1 MWPFIHRFS
10 QYAMEYNQNVIENCN
25 SKIYPRIGFLCY
37 HFIKFYETNS
47 INCAQNCTSPSRI
60 QFSDEIIFGVV
71 KTKTNGTKMQLSIVV
86 RDMSTHTDSY
96 FNEDIYHEFNSIIM
110 KLTILISWTVL
121 FLDCRIFFF
130 IFVEF
135 RSVFF
140 ANWKKTYTLFV
151 RFGLQKWKINI
162 SIVMLNA
169 IKNGIRI
176 VLSNTESV
184 KI

>member
-1 MWPFIHRFS
+1 MNKLLHILFFIFS
-10 QYAMEYNQNVIENCN
+10 WCKYPKNDQKKYLQTIIIFHGYVTVFSSFFQFAMEYNQNVIENCN

-47 INCAQNCTSPSRI
+47 INCAQNCTLPSRI

-110 KLTILISWTVL
+110 KLTILIS
-121 FLDCRIFFF
+121 
-130 IFVEF
+130 
-135 RSVFF
+135 
-140 ANWKKTYTLFV
+140 
-151 RFGLQKWKINI
+151 
-162 SIVMLNA
+162 
-169 IKNGIRI
+169 
-176 VLSNTESV
+176 
-184 KI
+184 

>member
-1 MWPFIHRFS
+1 MTVFS
-10 QYAMEYNQNVIENCN
+10 SFFQFAMEYNQNVIENCN

-47 INCAQNCTSPSRI
+47 INCAQNCTLPSRI

-121 FLDCRIFFF
+121 FLDCRIFFSF
-130 IFVEF
+130 SLNLGRCFLQIE
-135 RSVFF
+135 
-140 ANWKKTYTLFV
+140 KKITLFV